1 MNLRV
6 RRGSGFTLIELL
18 VVIAII
24 AILAA
29 ILFPVFAQARE
40 AARATS
46 CRSNLKQL
54 GTSMVMYTEDYD
66 EQTPTVCCYNPLSS
80 YNGSNWGWALLPY
93 IKNMG
98 VFRCPDDPEPNASS
112 YLMNNYAG
120 APDTPNLAQFV
131 APASVVFLADGSEEN
146 EGGNCLPTNA
156 NYGNGLQCDYTI
168 WDSTKRS
175 TDSAANLPRH
185 SGGINVCYMDGHVKT
200 VNGIQQ
206 IQSGVAQAAA
216 SLQTAMPFQT
226 AMCPQQNVCDAWRT
240 DGN

>member
-54 GTSMVMYTEDYD
+54 GTSMSMYTQDYD
-66 EQTPTVCCYNPLSS
+66 EMTPTVCCYNQTVGTS
-80 YNGSNWGWALLPY
+80 YNGSFCSWALYPY
-93 IKNMG
+93 IKNLG
-98 VFRCPDDPEPNASS
+98 VYRCPDDNQPNTSS

-120 APDTPNLAQFV
+120 PVTLAQFV
-131 APASVVFLADGSEEN
+131 APASCVFLADGSEGN
-146 EGGNCLPTNA
+146 EGGNCLPA
-156 NYGNGLQCDYTI
+156 YASGFGLQCDYTI
-168 WDSTKRS
+168 WDSTNRETNS
-175 TDSAANLPRH
+175 GNGMPRH
-185 SGGINVCYMDGHVKT
+185 QGGLNVAYMDGHVKT
-200 VNGIQQ
+200 VNGIVT
-206 IQSGVAQAAA
+206 IQTGVAQAAA
-216 SLQTAMPFQT
+216 SLQTAMPYTT
-226 AMCPQQNVCDAWRT
+226 AMCPQQNACDAWRT